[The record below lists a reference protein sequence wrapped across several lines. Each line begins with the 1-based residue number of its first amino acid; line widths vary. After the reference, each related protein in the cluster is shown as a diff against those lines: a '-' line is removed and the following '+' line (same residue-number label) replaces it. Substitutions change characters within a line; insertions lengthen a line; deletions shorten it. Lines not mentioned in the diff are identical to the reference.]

1 MKTLLEFLGA
11 SSADFND
18 WEVRW
23 TALGLDG
30 TAVVLAVLVPP
41 ALWFFWSSLSRVP
54 SRAKKGF
61 LMGLRV
67 FSCLLLVLVLLR
79 PELEMRKSDLLKNSI
94 AVLLDDTLSLS
105 IKTVPDGKR
114 RGDLVLEA
122 LKKNRGY
129 FESLRKDF
137 QLDFF
142 FVSDKIVPISEK
154 EAEEKYRPLAPATDL
169 NKVLAETKNHYEGK
183 SLQGVLLLS
192 DGADLAQEPP
202 EIAPELAETLARFKV
217 PIHTF
222 QAGTNENFKDLG
234 IEYVEKSEFAFAQQ
248 PFNISVSINAS
259 ALGDKNVP
267 LVLKKDNQVL
277 VSKIVEVRGDRSR
290 YKADLQFNP
299 GPVGRHVYSLSVPL
313 FAGESIETN
322 NRLDFQ
328 VRVVRDRIRVLH
340 LNGRP
345 SWDSRFLREVL
356 INNPK
361 VDLLSFFIL
370 RTLTDDVAASTGEL
384 SLIPFPSNLL
394 FTDYLNSFDLIVF
407 QNFQYEPFIDKKY
420 LSAIKEYVEG
430 GGAFLMI
437 GGDLSFQGGGYAGTP
452 VEDIL
457 PAALEKKTQTF
468 IQDEFQ
474 FQGDPSYGAH
484 PILRLEKDE
493 ETSRSAWKSL
503 PPLNGMNV
511 GLSPKKGSQVLA
523 SYPGAKGGPSYPLLV
538 VGKAGKGRSM
548 ALATDTSWNWNFR
561 SVGKGGS
568 GRSYQK
574 FWNNVIAWITG
585 DPESHLVRVE
595 TDKEKYEPGE
605 KALIK
610 IKVLRENYAPLANG
624 KARATV
630 HFVQGRKE
638 VAGHNLETDKNG
650 EGSFQFPAD
659 LEGHY
664 SVRVEADVSGET
676 LSNETVFGVFSDT
689 AEFQKPMIDAGLLET
704 IARRTGGSYRVLDG
718 RTDMA
723 GIVFPNPAVYARTR
737 VKTIGLWDN
746 WWSYGMVLMSLCA
759 DWWIRRR
766 SGLS

>member
-1 MKTLLEFLGA
+1 M
-11 SSADFND
+11 
-18 WEVRW
+18 
-23 TALGLDG
+23 
-30 TAVVLAVLVPP
+30 LA
-41 ALWFFWSSLSRVP
+41 
-54 SRAKKGF
+54 
-61 LMGLRV
+61 
-67 FSCLLLVLVLLR
+67 LVLLR
-79 PELEMRKSDLLKNSI
+79 PELEMRRSDVLKNSI

-105 IKTVPDGKR
+105 IKTFPEGKR
-114 RGDLVLEA
+114 RMDLVLEA
-122 LKKNRGY
+122 LESNRGY

-142 FVSDKIVPISEK
+142 FVSDKIVPASEK

-169 NKVLAETKNHYEGK
+169 NKVIAETKKHYEGK
-183 SLQGVLLLS
+183 SLQGVLLFS

-202 EIAPELAETLARFKV
+202 EISSELAETLARFKV

-234 IEYVEKSEFAFAQQ
+234 IEYAEKSDFAFAQQ
-248 PFNISVSINAS
+248 PFNVSVSINAS
-259 ALGDKNVP
+259 ALGDKNIP
-267 LVLKKDNQVL
+267 LVLKKDNQIL
-277 VSKIVEVRGDRSR
+277 VSKIVEIKGDRSR
-290 YKADLQFNP
+290 YKVDLQFNP
-299 GPVGRHVYSLSVPL
+299 GSVGRQVYSLSAPL

-370 RTLTDDVAASTGEL
+370 RTLTDDVAAPTGEL

-407 QNFQYEPFIDKKY
+407 QNFQYDPFIDKKY
-420 LSAIKEYVEG
+420 LNNIKEYVEG
-430 GGAFLMI
+430 GGAFIMI
-437 GGDLSFQGGGYAGTP
+437 GGDLSLQGGGYAGTP

-457 PAALEKKTQTF
+457 PVTLEKKPQTF
-468 IQDEFQ
+468 FQEEFP
-474 FQGDPSYGAH
+474 FQGDPAYGAH

-493 ETSRSAWKSL
+493 ETNRNAWKSL

-511 GLSPKKGSQVLA
+511 GLSPKKGSLVLA
-523 SYPGAKGGPSYPLLV
+523 SYPGNKGGPSYPLLIA
-538 VGKAGKGRSM
+538 GKAGKGRSM
-548 ALATDTSWNWNFR
+548 VLATDTSWNWNFR

-574 FWNNVIAWITG
+574 FWNNVIAWITD
-585 DPESHLVRVE
+585 DPETRLVRVE
-595 TDKEKYEPGE
+595 TDKENYAPGE

-610 IKVLRENYAPLANG
+610 VRVLRENYAPLIDG
-624 KARATV
+624 KVRATV
-630 HFVQGRKE
+630 HLVQGGKE
-638 VAGHNLETDKNG
+638 VAAHSLPTDKNG
-650 EGSFQFPAD
+650 EAGFQFPAD
-659 LEGHY
+659 SEGHY

-676 LSNETVFGVFSDT
+676 LSDETGFGVFSDT
-689 AEFQKPMIDAGLLET
+689 AEFQKPMIDPALLET

-718 RTDMA
+718 RTDMT
-723 GIVFPNPAVYARTR
+723 GIAFPNPQVYARTS
-737 VKTIGLWDN
+737 VKTVGLWDN
-746 WWSYGMVLMSLCA
+746 WWSYGMVLISLCA